1 METGAAENGTFEPP
15 CEIPDAVE
23 QSLTLLDF
31 FYRATGYDI
40 TSCKGNTDSNFPSFI
55 FTHISFFVYISH
67 HKKTLHFKAYAFL
80 TFLQRNENLSK
91 SLLRKMDIPFHVSS
105 S

>member
-31 FYRATGYDI
+31 FYRATGYGI

-55 FTHISFFVYISH
+55 HSRIIL
-67 HKKTLHFKAYAFL
+67 HK
-80 TFLQRNENLSK
+80 NLIFSYTE
-91 SLLRKMDIPFHVSS
+91 FN
-105 S
+105 